1 MHCPVC
7 EGLQC
12 HGFQTVGDRVYLR
25 CDRCLA
31 TFLHPEQRPGP
42 AAELAEY
49 QLHQN
54 TAEDPNYRQ
63 FLRKLSDP
71 LLARLPPTSVG
82 LDFGCGPGPAL
93 ATLLVFQLLG
103 EALVLALGVPVPGPV
118 VGLALLL
125 LTLVLRPSVLGAIK
139 PTAQTLL
146 QHLSLLFV
154 PAGVGV
160 MLHLQRLGDE
170 ALAIGVALVVSTL
183 VGLASAA
190 LTMAWL
196 MKRTGR

>member
-1 MHCPVC
+1 MI
-7 EGLQC
+7 
-12 HGFQTVGDRVYLR
+12 
-25 CDRCLA
+25 
-31 TFLHPEQRPGP
+31 
-42 AAELAEY
+42 
-49 QLHQN
+49 
-54 TAEDPNYRQ
+54 
-63 FLRKLSDP
+63 
-71 LLARLPPTSVG
+71 
-82 LDFGCGPGPAL
+82 PAL

-103 EALVLALGVPVPGPV
+103 EALVLMTGVPMPGPV

-125 LTLVLRPSVLGAIK
+125 FTLVLRPSVLGAIK

-160 MLHLQRLGDE
+160 MLHLQRLGNE

-196 MKRTGR
+196 MKRTAR